1 MLWRIS
7 TALCVLALSPRF
19 VPCASATTIHV
30 PGNASSIQAGINLAG
45 SGDTVL
51 VASGTY
57 FEHDIK
63 MKSGITLRSQ
73 EGCADS
79 VTIDAQQLGR
89 VIYCQLISGSTRIEG
104 FTITGG
110 FVSGPMDN
118 SGGGIACT
126 GLSSPWI
133 VRCTFTNNY
142 ASFDGGGVF
151 CSSNSS
157 PHLVECVISENQADN
172 GGAGIRCELNSSPTL
187 TDCTISNNTGT
198 GLWNS
203 SSSAPTLTRCSITE
217 HPRWGINH
225 QSSAPLTLVDCE
237 LARNTG
243 TEWLSGGMRVWSGA
257 ADLTGCTIA
266 DNSGGAGGLR
276 LLDGSV
282 TVTKCTFTGNHAV
295 DEGGGFFLEG
305 DSQLMVDDTD
315 FSGNTAALA
324 GANGYVSAGSSATLR
339 CSVETLDGFEGDGS
353 ITLDN
358 VGCGNPVRAITWG
371 AVKAL
376 YR

>member
-1 MLWRIS
+1 LVLS
-7 TALCVLALSPRF
+7 TRF

-30 PGNASSIQAGINLAG
+30 PGNASSIQEGINLAG

-57 FEHDIK
+57 FEHDIN
-63 MKSGITLRSQ
+63 MKSGITLLSQ
-73 EGCADS
+73 EGSADS
-79 VTIDAQQLGR
+79 VTIDAQQQGR
-89 VIYCQLISGSTRIEG
+89 VIYCQLVSGSSRIEG
-104 FTITGG
+104 LTITGG
-110 FVSGPMDN
+110 FVSGSMNN
-118 SGGGIACT
+118 SGAGIACT

-142 ASFDGGGVF
+142 ASFDGGGIF
-151 CSSNSS
+151 CDSNSS
-157 PHLVECVISENQADN
+157 PHIVECVISENQADN
-172 GGAGIRCELNSSPTL
+172 GGAGIRCNQNSSPTL
-187 TDCTISNNTGT
+187 TDCTISNNVGT
-198 GLWNS
+198 GLWSTNS
-203 SSSAPTLTRCSITE
+203 CAPTLTRCSITD

-225 QSSAPLTLVDCE
+225 NASVPLTLVDCE
-237 LARNTG
+237 VARNTG
-243 TEWLSGGMRVWSGA
+243 SGWLSGGMRVSAGT
-257 ADLTGCTIA
+257 ADLTGCTFA

-276 LLDGSV
+276 CDDASA
-282 TVTKCTFTGNHAV
+282 TVTKCTFTGNHAT
-295 DEGGGFFLEG
+295 DDGGGFFLAG

-315 FSGNTAALA
+315 FSGNTATSA

-358 VGCGNPVRAITWG
+358 EGCPTPVRAITWG